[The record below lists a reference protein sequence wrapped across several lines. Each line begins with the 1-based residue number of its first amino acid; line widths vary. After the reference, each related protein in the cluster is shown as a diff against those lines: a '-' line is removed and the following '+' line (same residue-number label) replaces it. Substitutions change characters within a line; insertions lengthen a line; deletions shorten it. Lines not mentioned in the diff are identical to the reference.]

1 VAEESRAS
9 DKTSGREI
17 GRPPRLL
24 ERVHQAIRAR
34 YYSRRTEEAYVHWI
48 RRFIYFN
55 GKRHPEVLGEAEVTA
70 FLNHLAADRK
80 VAAATQNQAL
90 SAILFLYREVLGR
103 ELAWLDGV
111 QRPTRPPRL
120 PVVLT
125 RGEVERLLAQLTG
138 THWLIA
144 SLLYGAGLRVMECLR
159 LRVKDVDLSYR
170 QILVRDGKGEKDRVT
185 MLPGKLVQ
193 PVRGHLERVRLL
205 HARDLKEGYGE
216 AGLPYALARKY
227 PRAGR
232 EWCWQYVFPS
242 KNRSADPE
250 DGVIRRHHL
259 YESVPQRAIKQAVR
273 SAGIA
278 KHVSCHALRHSFA
291 THLLESGSD
300 IRTVQELLGHS
311 DVSTTMIYTH
321 VLNKGARGVASPLDR
336 LEQLRAE
343 YALASEAPAQPNTAR
358 RCSSRR

>member
-1 VAEESRAS
+1 MSGESDESAQSARS
-9 DKTSGREI
+9 EI
-17 GRPPRLL
+17 GRPRLL
-24 ERVHQAIRAR
+24 ERVHEAIRRR
-34 YYSRRTEEAYVHWI
+34 YYSPRTEEAYVHWM
-48 RRFIYFN
+48 RRYILFN
-55 GKRHPEVLGEAEVTA
+55 GRRHPDSLGEAEVTA
-70 FLNHLAADRK
+70 FLNHLAAERR

-125 RGEVERLLAQLTG
+125 RAEMERLLAQLTG
-138 THWLIA
+138 TRWLIA

-159 LRVKDVDLSYR
+159 LRVKDVELSYR

-185 MLPGKLVQ
+185 MLPERLLQ
-193 PVRGHLERVRLL
+193 PLRGHLERVRLL
-205 HARDLKEGYGE
+205 HARDLREGYGE
-216 AGLPYALARKY
+216 VHLPYALGRKY

-242 KNRSADPE
+242 QHRSADPE
-250 DGVIRRHHL
+250 DGVVRRHHL
-259 YESVPQRAIKQAVR
+259 YESVPQRAIKVAALA
-273 SAGIA
+273 AGIA
-278 KHVSCHALRHSFA
+278 KPVSCHALRHTFA
-291 THLLESGSD
+291 THLLEGGYD

-321 VLNKGARGVASPLDR
+321 VLNKGGRGVTSPFDR
-336 LEQLRAE
+336 LDGAG
-343 YALASEAPAQPNTAR
+343 AR
-358 RCSSRR
+358 